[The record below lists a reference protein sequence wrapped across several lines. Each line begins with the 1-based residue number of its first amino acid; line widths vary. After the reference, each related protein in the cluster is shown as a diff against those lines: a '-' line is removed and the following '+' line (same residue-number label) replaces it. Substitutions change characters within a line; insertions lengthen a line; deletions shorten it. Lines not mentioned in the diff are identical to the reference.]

1 MQARETN
8 ARRAEDRK
16 RSVLVLAQRFLLE
29 HNMPDSARALER
41 EGGVPLKTFDA
52 ADNASLTHVLAEWEA
67 LHEERFGFRPKLT
80 RRADDPPPGSS
91 AAALAA
97 TKGKAGA
104 KAGAERRAARI
115 AAEREASSAPA
126 SWAQTS
132 TRRHLLRCLRRRA
145 TSFRATSTYP
155 PATPHSA
162 GTPPTASL
170 NPRAAP
176 P

>member
-104 KAGAERRAARI
+104 KA
-115 AAEREASSAPA
+115 
-126 SWAQTS
+126 
-132 TRRHLLRCLRRRA
+132 
-145 TSFRATSTYP
+145 
-155 PATPHSA
+155 
-162 GTPPTASL
+162 
-170 NPRAAP
+170 
-176 P
+176 

>member
-1 MQARETN
+1 MHARETN

-80 RRADDPPPGSS
+80 RRADDPKPGSS

-104 KAGAERRAARI
+104 KAGA
-115 AAEREASSAPA
+115 
-126 SWAQTS
+126 
-132 TRRHLLRCLRRRA
+132 
-145 TSFRATSTYP
+145 
-155 PATPHSA
+155 
-162 GTPPTASL
+162 
-170 NPRAAP
+170 
-176 P
+176 